1 MAKADAMVN
10 QTVEQAENPEW
21 DEPANLLNDY
31 NTKMAG
37 LTAKQQALACD
48 IAAKRYVATKDFT
61 QSFWEIL
68 AKCGAVIVLPGLI
81 VIGFFFGLHA
91 GVIAGA
97 EKTLLL
103 FKGLG
108 RV

>member
-10 QTVEQAENPEW
+10 QAAEKAQEQDWTE
-21 DEPANLLNDY
+21 
-31 NTKMAG
+31 
-37 LTAKQQALACD
+37 
-48 IAAKRYVATKDFT
+48 FT
-61 QSFWEIL
+61 QNFWEIL
-68 AKCGAVIVLPGLI
+68 AKCGAVIALPILMIIGL
-81 VIGFFFGLHA
+81 FYGLHA

-108 RV
+108 RP

>member
-10 QTVEQAENPEW
+10 QQGAENQDWTE
-21 DEPANLLNDY
+21 
-31 NTKMAG
+31 
-37 LTAKQQALACD
+37 
-48 IAAKRYVATKDFT
+48 FT
-61 QSFWEIL
+61 QNFWEIL

-81 VIGFFFGLHA
+81 VIGFFYGLHA

-108 RV
+108 RP